1 MAKNKPVLTP
11 EELEA
16 KNARKEEKRKIF
28 GETFFKSLAVL
39 MSIVLVYSI
48 VYIAFG
54 QGTTIE
60 QKVRLRASQTQAA
73 AVQQAELLQA
83 ETHQATLPLPMLQRL
98 RR

>member
-48 VYIAFG
+48 V
-54 QGTTIE
+54 
-60 QKVRLRASQTQAA
+60 
-73 AVQQAELLQA
+73 
-83 ETHQATLPLPMLQRL
+83 
-98 RR
+98 